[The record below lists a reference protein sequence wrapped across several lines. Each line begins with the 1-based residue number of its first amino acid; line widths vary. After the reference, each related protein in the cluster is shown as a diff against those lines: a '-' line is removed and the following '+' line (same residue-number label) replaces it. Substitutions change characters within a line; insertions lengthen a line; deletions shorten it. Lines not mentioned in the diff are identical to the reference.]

1 MIVVEAEIRSGSLIT
16 AEYANDYGRDVFAVP
31 GSPMDPR
38 CHGTNRLLKDGATM
52 VESAKDILTNLAPI
66 GELPL
71 AEQRAMQFHD
81 REAPMPDEQTLDRAR
96 AAVLQS
102 LGASPTQLDDVLAAT
117 GLTPHLLM
125 AVLLELEL
133 AGRLE
138 RHAGSKVALRMSG
151 AAVGEMV

>member
-1 MIVVEAEIRSGSLIT
+1 MSRGVIVVEASLKSGSLIT
-16 AEYANDYGRDVFAVP
+16 AEYANDYGRDVFAIP

-52 VESAKDILTNLAPI
+52 VETARDILSNLAPL

-71 AEQRAMQFHD
+71 AEQQALNFH
-81 REAPMPDEQTLDRAR
+81 EAPSASLDEQTLERAR
-96 AAVLQS
+96 AAIIES
-102 LGASPTQLDDVLAAT
+102 LGASPTMTDDILAMT
-117 GLTPHLLM
+117 GVSPHLLM

-138 RHAGSKVALRMSG
+138 RHAGSKVALRMG
-151 AAVGEMV
+151 DAA